1 MGILRQVTNTR
12 IAGVLVLRTTFLL
25 LAYNQEAYAAEAVK
39 SALAQDGEPITI
51 LISDDASTDRT
62 FEIIQAAVAG
72 YTGHHHVELNRN
84 PRNLGLAAHINACM
98 RRITTEYVIAAAAD
112 DISLPQRAVR
122 VSEVFKRTNAL
133 LLHSRFEEIDKAGRA
148 NHGSFPSKAAF
159 FLRDTSALR
168 ASERMGLYV
177 GATGAWHRA
186 LFDRY
191 GEIDDGCYEDLILGF
206 RAALENRIAFIDE
219 VLVRYRTDV
228 GISVMDR
235 ASALPETWRLDRMRA
250 IARNQSVFSQRLRDA
265 SLSSHQDR
273 TAIVSK
279 LERAIMLNS
288 LRMQCWEDG
297 ALTFMGK
304 NLARFHLA
312 LLVAL
317 SERRKRKRAEKRTKG
332 YASLI

>member
-1 MGILRQVTNTR
+1 M
-12 IAGVLVLRTTFLL
+12 RTTFLL

-39 SALAQDGEPITI
+39 AALAQEGEPITI
-51 LISDDASTDRT
+51 LVSDDASTDKT
-62 FEIIQAAVAG
+62 FEVIQAAVAG

-84 PRNLGLAAHINACM
+84 PHNLGLAAHINACM

-122 VSEVFKRTNAL
+122 VSEVFSRTNAL

-148 NHGSFPSKAAF
+148 NPGSFSSKAAF

-186 LFDRY
+186 LFDSY

-206 RAALENRIAFIDE
+206 RAALEKRITFIDE
-219 VLVRYRTDV
+219 VLVKYRTDV
-228 GISVMDR
+228 GISAMDR
-235 ASALPETWRLDRMRA
+235 ATGLPEAWRRNRMRA
-250 IARNQSVFSQRLRDA
+250 LARSQSIFSQRLRDA
-265 SLSSHQDR
+265 SRSSHQDR
-273 TAIVSK
+273 TAIVSR
-279 LERAIMLNS
+279 LERAIALNG
-288 LRMQCWEDG
+288 LRMQCCDEG
-297 ALTFMGK
+297 ALTFIGR
-304 NLARFHLA
+304 NLAKPHLA

-317 SERRKRKRAEKRTKG
+317 SERRKRKRAEKRAKSYTN
-332 YASLI
+332 